1 MFCKFCGQNIPD
13 TSELCPECGKK
24 LKKKEESKEKADR
37 RPINTPL
44 ALMLIIL
51 CWSTV
56 FAWGRILLFGDQAH
70 IGMVIST
77 VMLVVGLV
85 LLGTMISRERIYAET
100 YRFSDLLALCCVWMV
115 VPALMWR
122 WNSYVVY
129 HTLGQYAGSAW
140 LVWENGAIPAIQFSA
155 FWLLLGIIVLGLTRS
170 GDWKSTKKQK
180 TILMAVLLL
189 RSVLGFVLAAPI
201 AVGMGASE
209 EVIAMTVNMTRQWAL
224 LCWLWPLVILKVFR
238 AFGDGR
244 IGTAGAVV
252 SLLGMQ
258 LGEGFLLPIFV
269 AVFDLGVSGCALANG
284 LASLFGLLIL
294 WIAAR
299 QHKKELVGVN

>member
-155 FWLLLGIIVLGLTRS
+155 FWLLLGIIVLGPYTQRGLEVNKKAENHPDGGAATALCTGLCVSRTNRCGDGCIRRSNRYDSQHDPAVGFAVLAVAAGYFEGVPRLWRWPNRNRRS
-170 GDWKSTKKQK
+170 GR
-180 TILMAVLLL
+180 LPA
-189 RSVLGFVLAAPI
+189 GN
-201 AVGMGASE
+201 AVGRGIPASD
-209 EVIAMTVNMTRQWAL
+209 
-224 LCWLWPLVILKVFR
+224 LCRGI
-238 AFGDGR
+238 
-244 IGTAGAVV
+244 
-252 SLLGMQ
+252 
-258 LGEGFLLPIFV
+258 
-269 AVFDLGVSGCALANG
+269 
-284 LASLFGLLIL
+284 
-294 WIAAR
+294 
-299 QHKKELVGVN
+299 